1 MFCVFESVNMSK
13 FRLGVKCS
21 ITAPEYKRKTGK
33 SDCFFGDGI
42 QKKRTR
48 KKCCRSVAIFSV
60 PDEGGYTGFT
70 TFRPEEMRRSFT
82 LSIKA
87 FM

>member
-42 QKKRTR
+42 QKNGSAKN
-48 KKCCRSVAIFSV
+48 VADPLRFFSA
-60 PDEGGYTGFT
+60 G
-70 TFRPEEMRRSFT
+70 
-82 LSIKA
+82 
-87 FM
+87 